1 MSINGHRLD
10 YGFNPSDSELS
21 SGSSS
26 PNQYLSS
33 DSLSTVT
40 DASQHSLV
48 STVVHDHFRGEALR
62 LQQQNGDAK
71 YLRQL
76 IQDIN
81 HLKSLVRSRDSTI
94 DYLQKELKETTD
106 YLKKEGIDCTKY
118 HKNWLELYEKN
129 YSLVLEA
136 ANQTIGRSELQKK
149 LKDSLEMNLSAV
161 YCVEQVEKE
170 NATLKNQLSFLKKSA
185 VIGFIGLGTIAFV
198 ATQLKQPQS
207 FGRSVIQMAKSFLF
221 DRMVSSNRGAISIA
235 KEAAIEVAHMAN
247 NTATA
252 MINSVADSLKGV
264 SENPVTGPDFTH

>member
-10 YGFNPSDSELS
+10 YVFTPSNSDSELS

-94 DYLQKELKETTD
+94 DSLQKELTETKDSHKKASKE
-106 YLKKEGIDCTKY
+106 CTKY
-118 HKNWLELYEKN
+118 HKDWLELYEKN
-129 YSLVLEA
+129 HSLVCMV
-136 ANQTIGRSELQKK
+136 ANLTIENGALKKELNDSQEINLREIDILQHK
-149 LKDSLEMNLSAV
+149 LKLTNDSLETAGKKCTKYHKDWLELLEKNHSLVCMVANL
-161 YCVEQVEKE
+161 
-170 NATLKNQLSFLKKSA
+170 
-185 VIGFIGLGTIAFV
+185 TI
-198 ATQLKQPQS
+198 
-207 FGRSVIQMAKSFLF
+207 
-221 DRMVSSNRGAISIA
+221 
-235 KEAAIEVAHMAN
+235 
-247 NTATA
+247 
-252 MINSVADSLKGV
+252 
-264 SENPVTGPDFTH
+264 

>member
-1 MSINGHRLD
+1 MSINEHRLD
-10 YGFNPSDSELS
+10 YGFIPSDSELS
-21 SGSSS
+21 SGSSTPVS
-26 PNQYLSS
+26 
-33 DSLSTVT
+33 

-106 YLKKEGIDCTKY
+106 YLKKERIDCTKH
-118 HKNWLELYEKN
+118 HKNWLELLEKN
-129 YSLVLEA
+129 HSLVCMVAKL
-136 ANQTIGRSELQKK
+136 TIENGALKKELN
-149 LKDSLEMNLSAV
+149 DSQEINPSAV

-198 ATQLKQPQS
+198 ASQLKQPQS

-252 MINSVADSLKGV
+252 MIHSVADSLKGV